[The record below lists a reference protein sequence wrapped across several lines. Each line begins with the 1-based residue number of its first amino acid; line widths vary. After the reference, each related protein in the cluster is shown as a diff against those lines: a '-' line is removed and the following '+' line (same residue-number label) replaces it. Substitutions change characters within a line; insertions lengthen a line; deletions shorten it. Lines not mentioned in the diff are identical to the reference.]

1 MRRARIGPPRAC
13 AVVPSCFILAR
24 MLEFLRIRN
33 LALMDAVE
41 LEFGA
46 GFIAVTGETG
56 AGKSVLLGALA
67 LLSGSRAEK
76 TIIRQG
82 AETCEV
88 EAVIACPDP
97 VAMDA
102 ALRSM
107 DLPPCEDGS
116 LVLRRTVSRA
126 KAARVHINGAL
137 TTLSRLQELGMHW
150 IDFHGPG
157 EPQKL
162 FSERWQLRLLD
173 HFARNGEVLATYRDG
188 FRKWRALGR
197 EMEELRES
205 GQLGADERAF
215 LESQIAAIDAARL
228 SDESIAELER
238 DHARLAG
245 SQELGEAAS
254 SVAAALGA
262 DDEGVSARLGTALI
276 AARRIAGIDP
286 SLQDLTDR
294 LESLIIEAADLASE
308 FTDVGDAANVDEATA
323 ASIEEKMGRWLE
335 LKRKYGGDVTRILAK
350 RDELAARLDRQ
361 GDIQGT
367 LLRLEKESAKI
378 EADLSA
384 KAEDIRRARL
394 VASRRL
400 SKACAQLLVR
410 LGFQKARFSIEVVR
424 EDALRDHG
432 NSSVSF
438 RFAPNAGQDLL
449 PLNKIASSG
458 ELARVML
465 ALKAVL
471 AKVDATPVL
480 VFDEVD
486 ANVGGEIAKEV
497 GAELAKLGHSHQVFC
512 VTHLPQVAAA
522 ASSHF
527 VVQKAQTTKSTTVAI
542 HALHP
547 APEKRLEEIARML
560 GDRASKIA
568 RQHAQALLYP

>member
-1 MRRARIGPPRAC
+1 
-13 AVVPSCFILAR
+13 

-41 LEFGA
+41 LEFGQ

-82 AETCEV
+82 EDTCEV

-97 VAMDA
+97 ASMDA
-102 ALRSM
+102 VLTAIE
-107 DLPPCEDGS
+107 LPPCDDGS
-116 LVLRRTVSRA
+116 LVLRRTVSRS
-126 KAARVHINGAL
+126 KAARVHINGTL
-137 TTLSRLQELGMHW
+137 TTLARLQDLGMHW

-173 HFARNGEVLATYRDG
+173 RFARNGQALDAYREG
-188 FRKWRALGR
+188 FRKWRALHR
-197 EMEELRES
+197 EIEELRDAE
-205 GQLGADERAF
+205 QLSDDERDF
-215 LESQIAAIDAARL
+215 LNTQIAAIDAAEL

-245 SQELGEAAS
+245 AQELSEAAG
-254 SVAAALGA
+254 SVAASLG
-262 DDEGVSARLGTALI
+262 DDDDGVASRLGNALH
-276 AARRIAGIDP
+276 AARRITAIDP
-286 SLQDLTDR
+286 SLQSLADR
-294 LESLIIEAADLASE
+294 LESLIIETADLATE
-308 FTDVGDAANVDEATA
+308 FSDVVDAADIDESTT
-323 ASIEEKMGRWLE
+323 ASIEERMARWLE
-335 LKRKYGGDVTRILAK
+335 LKRKYGGDIARILAK

-361 GDIQGT
+361 GDIEGS
-367 LLRLEKESAKI
+367 LRRLEKEAARI

-384 KAEDIRRARL
+384 KAEDIRRTRLGAARE
-394 VASRRL
+394 L
-400 SKACAQLLVR
+400 SKACAALLLR
-410 LGFQKARFSIEVVR
+410 LGFRKARFTIEVER
-424 EDALRDHG
+424 EPELRDYG
-432 NSSVSF
+432 NCSVSF

-471 AKVDATPVL
+471 AQVDATPVL

-486 ANVGGEIAKEV
+486 ANVGGEIAREV
-497 GAELAKLGHSHQVFC
+497 GAELAKLGAAHQVFC

-522 ASSHF
+522 AASHF
-527 VVQKAQTTKSTTVAI
+527 VVQKAQTDDSTAVAI
-542 HALHP
+542 RPLHP
-547 APEKRLEEIARML
+547 APEQRLEEIARML
-560 GDRASKIA
+560 GDRSSKIA
-568 RQHAQALLYP
+568 REHAKALLTP

>member
-1 MRRARIGPPRAC
+1 
-13 AVVPSCFILAR
+13 

-33 LALMDAVE
+33 LALMDAVD
-41 LEFGA
+41 LEFGE

-67 LLSGSRAEK
+67 LLSGSRADK

-82 AETCEV
+82 EETCEV
-88 EAVIACPDP
+88 EAVIVCPDP
-97 VAMDA
+97 ASMDA
-102 ALRSM
+102 VLASM
-107 DLPPCEDGS
+107 DLPPCDDGS
-116 LVLRRTVSRA
+116 LVLRRTVSRS
-126 KAARVHINGAL
+126 KAARVHINGTL
-137 TTLSRLQELGMHW
+137 TTLARLQELGMHW

-173 HFARNGEVLATYRDG
+173 RFARNSAALDAYRQG

-197 EMEELRES
+197 EMEELRDAE
-205 GQLGADERAF
+205 QLGEDERAF
-215 LESQIAAIDAARL
+215 LESQIAAIDDAGL
-228 SDESIAELER
+228 SDESVAELER

-245 SQELGEAAS
+245 AQELSDAAA
-254 SVAAALGA
+254 SVAATLG
-262 DDEGVSARLGTALI
+262 DDDDGVSARLGAALL
-276 AARRIAGIDP
+276 AARRVAGID
-286 SLQDLTDR
+286 STLQTLADR
-294 LESLIIEAADLASE
+294 LESLIIESADLAAE
-308 FTDVGDAANVDEATA
+308 FSDAVDAADIDESTA
-323 ASIEEKMGRWLE
+323 ASIEERMARWLE
-335 LKRKYGGDVTRILAK
+335 LKRKYGGDVSRILAK

-361 GDIQGT
+361 GDIEGT
-367 LLRLEKESAKI
+367 LIRLEKEAARL
-378 EADLSA
+378 EADLAA
-384 KAEDIRRARL
+384 KAEDIRRRRAAAARE
-394 VASRRL
+394 L
-400 SKACAQLLVR
+400 SKACAELLVR
-410 LGFQKARFSIEVVR
+410 LGFRKARFAIEIER
-424 EDALRDHG
+424 EDSLREYG
-432 NSSVSF
+432 NCSVSF

-486 ANVGGEIAKEV
+486 ANVGGEIAREV
-497 GAELAKLGHSHQVFC
+497 GAELAKLGTAHQVFC

-522 ASSHF
+522 AASHF
-527 VVQKAQTTKSTTVAI
+527 VVRKAQTDDSTAVAI

-547 APEKRLEEIARML
+547 TPQKRLEEVARML

-568 RQHAQALLYP
+568 RQHAKALLSP